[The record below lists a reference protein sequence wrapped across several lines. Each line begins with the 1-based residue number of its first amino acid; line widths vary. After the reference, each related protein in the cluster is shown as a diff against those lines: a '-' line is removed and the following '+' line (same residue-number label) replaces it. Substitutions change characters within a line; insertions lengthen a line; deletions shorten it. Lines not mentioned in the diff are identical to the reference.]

1 MSRTL
6 NASFELEKNLLQ
18 SQGMRILHEVQV
30 QLAINATPALYE
42 YWAEHNASVAYFK
55 PETNTAQTYSPFPVR
70 RGDIEMDDGTKVP
83 SLSLNIG
90 AVDQTIQ
97 GYLEN
102 VDGLRRCRVRSITV
116 PANKLTNASA
126 YLLDTYYIDGCTIDH
141 GIEEAVFELTSKGQ
155 VSNVTVP
162 LRHFRRDHCP
172 FQYTDAST
180 CQDDS
185 GDSACKHTKA
195 DCASKDN
202 VINFGGFPGIGT
214 KNVHF

>member
-1 MSRTL
+1 MSRTI

-18 SQGMRILHEVQV
+18 SKGMILLHEVQV

-42 YWAEHNASVAYFK
+42 YWAEHNASVNYFK
-55 PETNTAQTYSPFPVR
+55 PNTNSAQTYSPFPVKL
-70 RGDIEMDDGTKVP
+70 GDIEMDDGSKVP
-83 SLSLNIG
+83 SLSLSIG
-90 AVDQTIQ
+90 AVNQTIQ
-97 GYLEN
+97 GYLES

-116 PANKLTNASA
+116 PADKLTNASA
-126 YLLDTYYIDGCTIDH
+126 CLVDTYYIDGCTIDH

-155 VSNVTVP
+155 VADVTVP
-162 LRHFRRDHCP
+162 LRHLRRNYCP
-172 FQYTDAST
+172 FLYTDAST

-185 GDSACKHTKA
+185 GDRECKHTKI

-202 VINFGGFPGIGT
+202 VINFGGFPGVGT